1 MSTLL
6 TVGVPKEIKPMEARI
21 ALVPHAVADLV
32 GVVGVLLV
40 ATLFASILV
49 LIPTN
54 SRNKAQHR

>member
-32 GVVGVLLV
+32 GQGCEVWVQQSAG
-40 ATLFASILV
+40 S
-49 LIPTN
+49 
-54 SRNKAQHR
+54 

>member
-32 GVVGVLLV
+32 RQSGLALLWNEQW
-40 ATLFASILV
+40 LV
-49 LIPTN
+49 KLLRWRSQTMGT
-54 SRNKAQHR
+54 